1 MRITSVSIATVMS
14 AFLSKEQA
22 MGSLA
27 WQIAATTHAASGGAS
42 FPTSVEISSRLS
54 TTPNDSLIEKNNAAD
69 GEQTP
74 TLRGFPDRTI
84 HRHFPSRKL
93 PPRSSLD

>member
-1 MRITSVSIATVMS
+1 MS

-42 FPTSVEISSRLS
+42 FPTSMEISSRLS
-54 TTPNDSLIEKNNAAD
+54 TAPYDSLIEKIMRLTA
-69 GEQTP
+69 EQT
-74 TLRGFPDRTI
+74 
-84 HRHFPSRKL
+84 
-93 PPRSSLD
+93 